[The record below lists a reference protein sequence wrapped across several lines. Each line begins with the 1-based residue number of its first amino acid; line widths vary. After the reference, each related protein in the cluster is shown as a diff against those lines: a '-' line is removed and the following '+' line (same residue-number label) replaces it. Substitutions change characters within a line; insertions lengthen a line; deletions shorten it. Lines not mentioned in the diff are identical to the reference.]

1 MFDRKAIKLSARA
14 RMRGFLGNAIL
25 VSLICALLVGE
36 GGGFSFSGNSWNFD
50 EEAPNSWQPF
60 ADTFEEFREGIAIIL
75 PIILIVVVLAV
86 FFAMAYSIFLGN
98 VIAVGQKGW
107 FLRYSRGEY
116 PSVGDLFASFRIY
129 KPAMLTMLLYSLYTF
144 LWSLLFI
151 IPGIVKSYAY
161 ALAPYIIYENP
172 NIPPAEALRI
182 SERMMQGK
190 KGSLF
195 VFHLSFFWW
204 YLLSGITFGI
214 VGICYV
220 YPYANT
226 AEAMVY
232 DSIKWNAIQNGI
244 VPRELFGLPSAPPAD
259 ANDGTTL

>member
-1 MFDRKAIKLSARA
+1 MFDRKAIKFSARA

-36 GGGFSFSGNSWNFD
+36 GGGFGFSGSSWKFNEESSNPWQSFSDIFG
-50 EEAPNSWQPF
+50 ELGG
-60 ADTFEEFREGIAIIL
+60 GISFFL
-75 PIILIVVVLAV
+75 PIILIAVMLAV
-86 FFAMAYSIFLGN
+86 VFALAYSVFLGN

-172 NIPPAEALRI
+172 NIAPTEALRL

-190 KGSLF
+190 KWSLF

-214 VGICYV
+214 VGIVYV

-232 DSIKWNAIQNGI
+232 DSMKWDAIQSGI
-244 VPRELFGLPSAPPAD
+244 VPRELFGLPSEPTA
-259 ANDGTTL
+259 GTTDSVSL